1 MPVKVITKLYG
12 QNYGGAISLQV
23 FSILNITR
31 YLLVNKLK
39 AASNIVD
46 ATAGNGR
53 DTLFLAQNSPAD
65 ATIWAFD
72 IQEAALQKTKQ
83 LLIDHQLIS
92 KVQLILDSHAHIG
105 RHVTG
110 PVDLAMFNL
119 GYLPG
124 ASHEITTNYLST
136 IEAVQQVL
144 DILNVGGVISIVA
157 YPGHA
162 EGCQENN
169 SLQRFFLELPANI
182 FTVNQWQ
189 IINHVNSPP
198 VFYLI
203 EKVRS

>member
-1 MPVKVITKLYG
+1 MKHYG
-12 QNYGGAISLQV
+12 QNCGGAISLQV

-39 AASNIVD
+39 TATNIVD

-53 DTLFLAQNSPAD
+53 DTLFLAQNSSAD

-72 IQEAALQKTKQ
+72 IQEAALHKTKQ

-92 KVQLILDSHAHIG
+92 KVQLILDSHIHIG
-105 RHVTG
+105 RHITG
-110 PVDLAMFNL
+110 SIDLAMFNL

-162 EGCQENN
+162 EGCQENDA
-169 SLQRFFLELPANI
+169 LQRFFLELPANI

>member
-1 MPVKVITKLYG
+1 MQVKVITKHCG

-23 FSILNITR
+23 FNILNVTR
-31 YLLVNKLK
+31 YLLINKVK

-65 ATIWAFD
+65 ATVWAFD

-92 KVQLILDSHAHIG
+92 KVQLILDSHAHIS
-105 RHVTG
+105 RHISG
-110 PVDLAMFNL
+110 SVDLAMFNL

-124 ASHEITTNYLST
+124 ASHQITTNYLST
-136 IEAVQQVL
+136 IEAVRQIL
-144 DILNVGGVISIVA
+144 DILSVGGVISLVA

-162 EGCQENN
+162 EGCQENIA
-169 SLQRFFLELPANI
+169 LQRFFLELPANI

-189 IINHVNSPP
+189 IINHVSSPP